1 MKNDYSYTSSEKGS
15 VLVLTVM
22 VLVLMSIVAFTT
34 IRRSTVESE
43 ISGNHLLYHLYFFA
57 AEAGIERALKTLEEE
72 FIHANTGSV
81 ANGMAASWDFSFA
94 GGDQVIGTEDDVF
107 DMDKDRVGSYPESA
121 VWLDN
126 TKIGTITYQVKLWN
140 NDDTIVGG
148 TYQTDRDG
156 MIWVRSDATGPKGGG
171 VSIQVLLR
179 GKAGGPMVVD
189 YTAQPGSGARSNFIS
204 DDFKPI
210 LIFDRQL

>member
-1 MKNDYSYTSSEKGS
+1 MKNDFPYSSSEKGS

-22 VLVLMSIVAFTT
+22 VLVLMSIVGFTT
-34 IRRSTVESE
+34 IRRSTIESE
-43 ISGNHLLYHLYFFA
+43 ISGNHLLYHLYFYA
-57 AEAGIERALKTLEEE
+57 AEAGIERAIETLEEE

-81 ANGMAASWDFSFA
+81 ANGMIANWDFAFA
-94 GGDQVIGTEDDVF
+94 GGDQAIGTEDDVF
-107 DMDKDRVGSYPESA
+107 DMDQDGIGSSIESA
-121 VWLDN
+121 IWFDN
-126 TKIGTITYQVKLWN
+126 TQIGSIVYQVNLWN

-148 TYQTDRDG
+148 TYQKDRDG
-156 MIWVRSDATGPKGGG
+156 MIWVRCDATGPKGGG
-171 VSIQVLLR
+171 VGIQVLLR
-179 GKAGGPMVVD
+179 GKGGGPMFAD